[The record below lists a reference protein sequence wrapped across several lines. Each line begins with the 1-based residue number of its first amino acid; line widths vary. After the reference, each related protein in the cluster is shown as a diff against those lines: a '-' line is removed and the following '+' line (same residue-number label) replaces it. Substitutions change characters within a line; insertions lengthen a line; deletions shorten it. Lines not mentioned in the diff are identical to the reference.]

1 MFERFTDKGR
11 KIIILAREEAER
23 HQNDYL
29 GTEHLVLAILRES
42 DGIALM
48 ILKKMGLSTEQIRL
62 EIERNLPGGGTTMTF
77 GEIPFSPRVKK
88 VIEYGV
94 EEARLLGHNHIGS
107 EHLLLGLLRE
117 EEGIGGKI
125 LRSLGA
131 NLLTARQLTVTFL
144 RKSAP
149 RERDRKSNTPALD
162 EFGRDLTQM
171 AQEGQLD
178 PVIGR
183 ADEIERV
190 LQILSRRTKNNP
202 VLIGESGVGKTAIV
216 EGLAQRIVQSEV
228 PDNLLSRRVIAL
240 DLGSLVA
247 GTKYRGQFE
256 ERLKVVMKEIV
267 QAGNIIIFID
277 ELHTLVGAG
286 AAEGS
291 IDASNMLKPALSR
304 GEIQCIGATTL
315 DEYRK
320 HIEKDGAL
328 KRRFQPIYVQPPSL
342 DETVRIIQGLRDRYE
357 EHHGVEITE
366 DAIVEAVKLSD
377 RYITDRFLPDK
388 AIDLIDET
396 GSRAKLQTYAL
407 PSELKAMEQELKKVS
422 RDKELA
428 ISMQNFE
435 EAVRH
440 REEEERLRKLLEESK
455 REWKKNQ
462 EKQKPTIGKE
472 DVAYVVSKMTGIPL
486 FKLEEEESNKLL
498 RMEEFLHKRVVGQNE
513 AISAVCRAIRR
524 SRAGLKE
531 AKKPIGSF
539 IFLGPT
545 GVGKTELARTL
556 AEFLFN
562 TEDAL
567 IRIDMSEYQEK
578 FTSSR
583 LFGAPPGYVGYEE
596 GGQLTERVRRR
607 PYSVVLFDEIE
618 KAHPDVFNL
627 LLQVLDDGVLTDS
640 LGRKVDFKNTVVI
653 MTSNIGTKMIQKGVS
668 LGFQS
673 TDAEQDRHK
682 KEEVLGEL
690 RRQFSPEFLN
700 RIDEIVVFHQLD
712 KTHLT
717 SILDILLRELNL
729 RLVDKGVEIEVEDE
743 VKAWLIKEG
752 YEPLYGARPM
762 RRTIQRAIG
771 DPLSEEMIK
780 GRFKESRKIKVVLRD
795 GAPTFIEQDSNKRV
809 THHCA
814 TLVSMRTRVA
824 LFFACKLDDVHNRFS
839 PRSHTR
845 HRNILRRNRCGGD
858 RCGWIRSL
866 KYRGFTACR
875 PRALWWCRAGT
886 RLSRPY

>member
-42 DGIALM
+42 DGIALT
-48 ILKKMGLSTEQIRL
+48 IIKKMGLSSEQIRL

-144 RKSAP
+144 RKASP

-162 EFGRDLTQM
+162 EFGRDLTQL
-171 AQEGQLD
+171 AHDGQLD

-183 ADEIERV
+183 IDEIQRL

-202 VLIGESGVGKTAIV
+202 ALIGESGVGKTAIV
-216 EGLAQRIVQSEV
+216 EGLAQRIVTSDV

-267 QAGNIIIFID
+267 QAGNVIIFID

-328 KRRFQPIYVQPPSL
+328 KRRFQPIYVQPPSIE
-342 DETVRIIQGLRDRYE
+342 ETIHIIHGLRDRYE
-357 EHHGVEITE
+357 EHHGVEISDE
-366 DAIVEAVKLSD
+366 AVVEAVKLSD
-377 RYITDRFLPDK
+377 RYITDRFMPDK

-396 GSRAKLQTYAL
+396 GSRAKLQAYSL
-407 PSELKAMEQELKKVS
+407 PGELKALDQELKKVAS
-422 RDKELA
+422 EKEGA
-428 ISMQNFE
+428 ISLQNFE
-435 EAVRH
+435 EAVKF
-440 REEEERLRKLLEESK
+440 REEEERLRKLLDESK
-455 REWKKNQ
+455 REWKKTQ
-462 EKQKPTIGKE
+462 EQNKPVITKE
-472 DVAYVVSKMTGIPL
+472 DIAFVVSKMTGIPL
-486 FKLEEEESNKLL
+486 VKLEEEESTKLL
-498 RMEEFLHKRVVGQNE
+498 RMEEFIHKRIVGQEE

-524 SRAGLKE
+524 ARAGLKE

-545 GVGKTELARTL
+545 GVGKTELARAL

-562 TEDAL
+562 SEDAL
-567 IRIDMSEYQEK
+567 IRVDMSEYQEK

-596 GGQLTERVRRR
+596 GGQLTEKVRRR

-618 KAHPDVFNL
+618 KAHPDIFNV

-640 LGRKVDFKNTVVI
+640 LGRKIDFKNTLVI
-653 MTSNIGTKMIQKGVS
+653 MTSNLGTKLIQKGVS
-668 LGFQS
+668 LGFQR
-673 TDAEQDRHK
+673 AEQADQNKRMK
-682 KEEVLGEL
+682 DEVLAEL
-690 RRQFSPEFLN
+690 RRAFSPEFLN
-700 RIDEIVVFHQLD
+700 RIDEVVVFHQLE
-712 KTHLT
+712 KEHLL
-717 SILDILLRELNL
+717 SIVDILVKELNA
-729 RLVDKGVEIEVEDE
+729 RLLERGIQLEIDDD
-743 VKAWLIKEG
+743 VKQWLIKEG
-752 YEPLYGARPM
+752 YQPMYGARPM
-762 RRTIQRAIG
+762 RRTIERRIG
-771 DPLSEEMIK
+771 DPLSEELIR
-780 GRFKESRKIKVVLRD
+780 GRFKDVRKIKVVL
-795 GAPTFIEQDSNKRV
+795 QDDSPLFV
-809 THHCA
+809 EEE
-814 TLVSMRTRVA
+814 A
-824 LFFACKLDDVHNRFS
+824 LAEV
-839 PRSHTR
+839 
-845 HRNILRRNRCGGD
+845 
-858 RCGWIRSL
+858 
-866 KYRGFTACR
+866 
-875 PRALWWCRAGT
+875 
-886 RLSRPY
+886 

>member
-1 MFERFTDKGR
+1 MFERFTDRGR

-48 ILKKMGLSTEQIRL
+48 IIKKMGLSPEQIRL
-62 EIERNLPGGGTTMTF
+62 EIERNLPGGGTTVTF

-117 EEGIGGKI
+117 EEGIGGKV

-144 RKSAP
+144 RKSGS
-149 RERDRKSNTPALD
+149 RDRDKKSSTPALD
-162 EFGRDLTQM
+162 EFGRDLTQL
-171 AQEGQLD
+171 AQESSLD

-183 ADEIERV
+183 MDEIERV

-202 VLIGESGVGKTAIV
+202 ALIGESGVGKTAIV
-216 EGLAQRIVQSEV
+216 EGLAQRIVSMDV
-228 PDNLLSRRVIAL
+228 PDNLLNRRVIAL

-256 ERLKVVMKEIV
+256 ERLKVVMKEIA
-267 QAGNIIIFID
+267 QAGNIILFID

-291 IDASNMLKPALSR
+291 IDAANMLKPALSR

-328 KRRFQPIYVQPPSL
+328 KRRFQPIYVQPPSV
-342 DETVRIIQGLRDRYE
+342 DETIRIIQGLRDRYE
-357 EHHGVEITE
+357 EHHGVEITDE
-366 DAIVEAVKLSD
+366 AVTEAVKLTD

-396 GSRAKLQTYAL
+396 GSRAKLQSYAL
-407 PSELKAMEQELKKVS
+407 PPELKSLEQELKRVA
-422 RDKELA
+422 REKEVA
-428 ISMQNFE
+428 IGLQNFE
-435 EAVRH
+435 DAVKF
-440 REEEERLRKLLEESK
+440 REEEERFRKLLEDAK
-455 REWKKNQ
+455 RDWKKKQ
-462 EKQKPTIGKE
+462 EQNKPVITGE
-472 DVAYVVSKMTGIPL
+472 DVGFVVSKITGIPL
-486 FKLEEEESNKLL
+486 FKLEEEESEKLL
-498 RMEEFLHKRVVGQNE
+498 HMEDFLHKRIVGQDE

-524 SRAGLKE
+524 SRAGLKD

-545 GVGKTELARTL
+545 GVGKTELARAL

-567 IRIDMSEYQEK
+567 VRIDMSEYQEK

-596 GGQLTERVRRR
+596 GGQLTEKVRRR

-618 KAHPDVFNL
+618 KAHPDIFNV

-640 LGRKVDFKNTVVI
+640 LGRKVDFKNTILV
-653 MTSNIGTKMIQKGVS
+653 MTSNLGTKLIQKGVS
-668 LGFQS
+668 LGFQREEES
-673 TDAEQDRHK
+673 EHEKRMRG
-682 KEEVLGEL
+682 EVLAEL
-690 RRQFSPEFLN
+690 KRNFSPEFLN
-700 RIDEIVVFHQLD
+700 RIDELVVFHQLD
-712 KTHLT
+712 KEHLFT
-717 SILDILLRELNL
+717 IVDILIGELNV
-729 RLVDKGVEIEVEDE
+729 RLAERGIQLEVSEE
-743 VKAWLIKEG
+743 VKQWLITEG
-752 YEPLYGARPM
+752 FEPQYGARPM
-762 RRTIQRAIG
+762 RRTIQKRLG
-771 DPLSEEMIK
+771 DPLSEELIRGK
-780 GRFKESRKIKVVLRD
+780 FKDAKKIKVVMTEEE
-795 GAPTFIEQDSNKRV
+795 PTFVEEEV
-809 THHCA
+809 
-814 TLVSMRTRVA
+814 M
-824 LFFACKLDDVHNRFS
+824 
-839 PRSHTR
+839 
-845 HRNILRRNRCGGD
+845 
-858 RCGWIRSL
+858 
-866 KYRGFTACR
+866 
-875 PRALWWCRAGT
+875 AGV
-886 RLSRPY
+886 